1 MALYYLDTNK
11 TIPGYTIKVD
21 ITINING
28 VTSVGYESTLF
39 MKNWITRMP
48 EIQRLIIL
56 FKYIL
61 SIRGFNSN
69 FNGGI
74 GSYCL
79 FAMIAAFMKNNS
91 SHQELSINFVNI
103 LKWYG

>member
-1 MALYYLDTNK
+1 
-11 TIPGYTIKVD
+11 
-21 ITINING
+21 
-28 VTSVGYESTLF
+28 
-39 MKNWITRMP
+39 MKEWITKMP
-48 EIQRLIIL
+48 EIQKLIIL

-61 SIRGFNSN
+61 AIGGYNSN

-79 FAMIAAFMKNNS
+79 FAMIASYLKSHPPASDADLS
-91 SHQELSINFVNI
+91 SSFLHI